1 MQTLAA
7 ITVDVAFIAVVF
19 VAFFF
24 VRPELPKKKRASED
38 DLTSTWRH
46 WIKKKSRPSLSVPPA
61 EQVLGA
67 FSPDTCGVAAS
78 HNGDSAFFFRDCC
91 RALSF
96 KRRRT

>member
-38 DLTSTWRH
+38 DLTSTVIAAKVCKDVSRLKLGKLNQGSRCDLGQERH
-46 WIKKKSRPSLSVPPA
+46 SIWFETTK
-61 EQVLGA
+61 
-67 FSPDTCGVAAS
+67 
-78 HNGDSAFFFRDCC
+78 
-91 RALSF
+91 
-96 KRRRT
+96 